1 VSLFSKENDV
11 SEDRKVAVITGGSQG
26 IGAALVRAYLERG
39 YRVAATSRSIAP
51 SDNPDLLAVAGD
63 IGDPATGPRVVG
75 AALEAFGK
83 VDTLINNAGIFLA
96 GPFTGYTADEYARV
110 VATNLAGFFFTTQAA
125 IAAMEPRGSGHV
137 VSITTAL
144 VDHPLSAVPSVLA
157 SLSKGG
163 IDAAT
168 RSLAV
173 EYATRGIRVNA
184 VAPGV
189 IDTPMHLPESHAAL
203 AALHPL
209 GRLGQ
214 IHEIV
219 NAVLYLET
227 ADFVTGE
234 SIHVDGGQAAG
245 H

>member
-1 VSLFSKENDV
+1 MTNEA
-11 SEDRKVAVITGGSQG
+11 KVAVITGGSQG
-26 IGAALVRAYLERG
+26 IGAALVQGYRGLG
-39 YRVAATSRSIAP
+39 YRVVATSRSIRP
-51 SDNPDLLAVAGD
+51 SDDPNLLTIAGD
-63 IGDPATGPRVVG
+63 IGDPATGPHVV
-75 AALEAFGK
+75 AQALERFGRI
-83 VDTLINNAGIFLA
+83 DTLVNNAGIFVA
-96 GPFTGYTADEYARV
+96 SPFDRYTAEEYAQV
-110 VATNLAGFFFTTQAA
+110 VATNLNGFFFTTQAA
-125 IAAMEPRGSGHV
+125 IAAMEPRGGGHI

-144 VDHPLSAVPSVLA
+144 VDHPLSAVPSALA

-168 RSLAV
+168 RSLAI

-189 IDTPMHLPESHAAL
+189 INTPMHAPESHAAL
-203 AALHPL
+203 AALHPV
-209 GRLGQ
+209 GRLGE
-214 IHEIV
+214 IPEIV

-227 ADFVTGE
+227 AEFVTGE

>member
-1 VSLFSKENDV
+1 VTNET
-11 SEDRKVAVITGGSQG
+11 KVAVITGGSQG
-26 IGAALVRAYLERG
+26 IGAALVQGYRGLG
-39 YRVAATSRSIAP
+39 YRVVATSRSIAS
-51 SDNPDLLAVAGD
+51 SDDPDLLTIAGD
-63 IGDPATGPRVVG
+63 IGDPATGPRVI
-75 AALEAFGK
+75 AEALERFGRI
-83 VDTLINNAGIFLA
+83 DTLVNNAGIFVA
-96 GPFTGYTADEYARV
+96 RPFVHYTAEEYAQV
-110 VATNLAGFFFTTQAA
+110 VATNLNGFFFTTQAA
-125 IAAMEPRGSGHV
+125 IAAMEPRGGGHV

-144 VDHPLSAVPSVLA
+144 VDHPLSAVPSALA

-168 RSLAV
+168 RSLAI

-189 IDTPMHLPESHAAL
+189 INTPMHAPESHAAL
-203 AALHPL
+203 AALHPV
-209 GRLGQ
+209 GRLGE
-214 IHEIV
+214 IPEIV

-227 ADFVTGE
+227 AGFVTGE

>member
-1 VSLFSKENDV
+1 MTNEA
-11 SEDRKVAVITGGSQG
+11 KVAVITGGSQG
-26 IGAALVRAYLERG
+26 IGAALVQGYRGLG
-39 YRVAATSRSIAP
+39 YRVVATSRSIQP
-51 SDNPDLLAVAGD
+51 SDDPDLLTIAGD
-63 IGDPATGPRVVG
+63 IGDPATGPHVV
-75 AALEAFGK
+75 AQALERFGRI
-83 VDTLINNAGIFLA
+83 DTLVNNAGIFVA
-96 GPFTGYTADEYARV
+96 SPFDRYTAEEYAQV
-110 VATNLAGFFFTTQAA
+110 VATNLNGFFFTTQAA
-125 IAAMEPRGSGHV
+125 IAAMEPRGGGHI

-144 VDHPLSAVPSVLA
+144 VDHPLSAVPSALA

-168 RSLAV
+168 RSLAI

-189 IDTPMHLPESHAAL
+189 INTPMHAPESHAAL
-203 AALHPL
+203 AALHPV
-209 GRLGQ
+209 GRLGE

-227 ADFVTGE
+227 AEFVTGE

>member
-1 VSLFSKENDV
+1 VNNKS
-11 SEDRKVAVITGGSQG
+11 KVAVITGGSQG
-26 IGAALVRAYLERG
+26 IGAALVQGYRGLG
-39 YRVAATSRSIAP
+39 YRVVATSRSIAR
-51 SDNPDLLAVAGD
+51 SADPDLLTIAGD
-63 IGDPATGPRVVG
+63 IGDPQTGPRVI
-75 AALEAFGK
+75 AQALARFGR
-83 VDTLINNAGIFLA
+83 VDTLVNNAGIFVA
-96 GPFTGYTADEYARV
+96 RPFDQYTPEEYARV
-110 VATNLAGFFFTTQAA
+110 IATNLNGFFFTTQAA
-125 IAAMEPRGSGHV
+125 IAAMEPRGGGHV

-144 VDHPLSAVPSVLA
+144 VDHPLSAVPSALA

-168 RSLAV
+168 RSIAI

-189 IDTPMHLPESHAAL
+189 INTQMHAPESHAAL
-203 AALHPL
+203 AALHPV
-209 GRLGQ
+209 GRLGE